1 MWCAVV
7 SGSRRRELP
16 FGDGGSDSEPGVIP
30 TMEGIGRQW
39 ISTFLSQFR
48 FDSSS
53 CFVILFGLC
62 LVVVIVNGDVD
73 G

>member
-1 MWCAVV
+1 
-7 SGSRRRELP
+7 
-16 FGDGGSDSEPGVIP
+16 
-30 TMEGIGRQW
+30 MEGIDRQW

-48 FDSSS
+48 FDSTS